1 MITPN
6 YITQELKAIDS
17 MYFAVFNPYVKN
29 GMSAKKGR
37 WQVRKWIGVFP
48 KRLDLWNCH
57 GYSEIIMTICKE
69 DMTDR
74 GLVDVGY
81 EDIDRRA
88 IDAIRASHWW
98 KSDWKRKVADIDWRN
113 ERMVRA
119 TNAELDYQSKY
130 VAKRVWRNW
139 KEPTINLDGK
149 CYRWSK

>member
-1 MITPN
+1 MIVPR

-17 MYFAVFNPYVKN
+17 MYFAVFNSCIVDRKS
-29 GMSAKKGR
+29 MSVGRSR
-37 WQVRKWIGVFP
+37 WQIRKWVGNLP

-57 GYSEIIMTICKE
+57 GYSEVIMTICKE
-69 DMTDR
+69 EMGDR
-74 GLVDVGY
+74 GLVDAGY

-113 ERMVRA
+113 ERMVRF

-130 VAKRVWRNW
+130 VAKRVWRSW
-139 KEPTINLDGK
+139 REPTINLSGK
-149 CYRWSK
+149 EWKV